1 MPRMIK
7 KKDEFSIDYHQHT
20 PSSKK
25 KGIIRSCR
33 KCGSGDEHG
42 NICGSTYSINN
53 ERTFKRGPWTAEE
66 DALLIDYVKKHG
78 ERHWN
83 CVQNT
88 GLIRCGKSCR
98 LRWTNH
104 LHPDLKKGAFSPE
117 EERIVLELHA
127 KLGNKWS
134 KIAAELPGRTDNE
147 VKNFWNTKIKRRIKA
162 EASILNSEVNNL
174 KQLENFGNHFQQRK
188 NPQNHIY
195 QELSISIPSTSFSSH
210 SSTSPFST
218 PTSYPVSD
226 ILSNSGYNIINSIGI
241 NDPISSFLINP
252 AYKSKLM
259 LENEATQFDASNFDM
274 TLPVIPKLSL
284 TPNSNITSITNY
296 THRNNYFD
304 ASNSMFTENFV
315 DDGMLRS
322 NRTSLPLHQMI
333 QKENLRATFPSSVV
347 GSYTNNRF
355 NNLCTSWSI
364 GINSTEK
371 NSPMINEEKS
381 NIYNYPNGKD
391 GVMTMIPLDNNGDDS
406 RLLDEHNSNLFS
418 IGMKD
423 SNKEQHEEMISM
435 DDDLSSLLY
444 DFSVTNS
451 PLL

>member
-7 KKDEFSIDYHQHT
+7 KKDEFSMDYHQQT
-20 PSSKK
+20 ASSKK
-25 KGIIRSCR
+25 KSIIRSCR

-42 NICGSTYSINN
+42 NICGNTDSNNN

-66 DALLIDYVKKHG
+66 DALLIDYVQKHG

-83 CVQNT
+83 CVQNM

-104 LHPDLKKGAFSPE
+104 LRPDLKKGAFSPE

-162 EASILNSEVNNL
+162 EASILNSEGNNL
-174 KQLENFGNHFQQRK
+174 KQIGKFGHHFQHRK

-195 QELSISIPSTSFSSH
+195 QELSISLPITSH

-226 ILSNSGYNIINSIGI
+226 VLSNSGYNIINSIGI
-241 NDPISSFLINP
+241 NDPISSFLNNP

-259 LENEATQFDASNFDM
+259 LENEATQYDANSFDITF
-274 TLPVIPKLSL
+274 PIIPKFSL
-284 TPNSNITSITNY
+284 TPNSNITSITNRS
-296 THRNNYFD
+296 HRDNSFE
-304 ASNSMFTENFV
+304 ASSSMFTENFV
-315 DDGMLRS
+315 DNGMLTS

-333 QKENLRATFPSSVV
+333 QEENLLATFPSNVV
-347 GSYTNNRF
+347 SYTNNRF
-355 NNLCTSWSI
+355 NNMRTSWSI
-364 GINSTEK
+364 GINSAEQ
-371 NSPMINEEKS
+371 NSSIINEEKS
-381 NIYNYPNGKD
+381 NIYNDPNGKD
-391 GVMTMIPLDNNGDDS
+391 GVMTMISLDNNVDDS

-418 IGMKD
+418 IGMKN
-423 SNKEQHEEMISM
+423 SNKEQYEETISM